1 MACAVAGV
9 LTAHN
14 QVREQGQVLVK
25 LQASLSFAAATH
37 FALYNTVPCMLHTH
51 IVSQVS
57 PSSSLWPSLQSH
69 VQASLLSLRFC
80 YQRLACHIP
89 DLLEITLTAT
99 TPKAVTPSGNK
110 NYSSVLF
117 GEAEREM
124 LGTCAQ
130 YCRR

>member
-1 MACAVAGV
+1 MQ
-9 LTAHN
+9 H
-14 QVREQGQVLVK
+14 R
-25 LQASLSFAAATH
+25 
-37 FALYNTVPCMLHTH
+37 ALYVAYAHK
-51 IVSQVS
+51 IISQ
-57 PSSSLWPSLQSH
+57 PFFLTLPSLQSH

-80 YQRLACHIP
+80 YQRLACQIL